1 MTEKCLN
8 YTLTVHYVSLR
19 YNPLGLIWREGTSQL
34 YIQMELLRKSM
45 WNPQSKIETP
55 THID

>member
-1 MTEKCLN
+1 MSEKCL
-8 YTLTVHYVSLR
+8 YTLTVHYVRLR
-19 YNPLGLIWREGTSQL
+19 YNPLGIVWREETSQL

-55 THID
+55 TYID